1 MKGKRVIIIA
11 GGSIGKRE
19 FFTNFFLTHDYIIC
33 ADGGLEHARIL
44 GLKPDLIVGD
54 MDSYHGDTTGF
65 NCELLCF
72 PQEKDKTDTE
82 LALEYSASLSPY
94 EVIIIGGIGKR
105 FDHSLGNIYLLIKS
119 LNMGLRVTLL
129 DSYQQI
135 YLISRDLYI
144 KSNITGE
151 TISLIPLTYE
161 VTGIVTEGL
170 RYPLND
176 ECLYIGETRGISN
189 KIISLPVFIR
199 INSGLLLIIRNLIIP
214 ED

>member
-1 MKGKRVIIIA
+1 
-11 GGSIGKRE
+11 
-19 FFTNFFLTHDYIIC
+19 
-33 ADGGLEHARIL
+33 
-44 GLKPDLIVGD
+44 
-54 MDSYHGDTTGF
+54 
-65 NCELLCF
+65 
-72 PQEKDKTDTE
+72 
-82 LALEYSASLSPY
+82 
-94 EVIIIGGIGKR
+94 
-105 FDHSLGNIYLLIKS
+105 
-119 LNMGLRVTLL
+119 MGLRVTLL